1 MDSDEVV
8 DYYDCEDYYD
18 DDYDNDTGDNLNN
31 NQNDES
37 DEQTVKELNSA
48 EIFDLMMKQQY
59 DLKYLITIDY
69 SQLSQDE
76 KDFVMEEII
85 DNMVAFAMKK
95 SGYVIG
101 YYPKLYL
108 EHLNDKRYSGHI
120 SETKYNTVINLIENC
135 LRNSEICFTDKI
147 KSLSAYTDTDEKI
160 INDAIIIA
168 WNPAINYPVNVVN
181 IS

>member
-18 DDYDNDTGDNLNN
+18 NGTNADDNLNN
-31 NQNDES
+31 NQNDEP
-37 DEQTVKELNSA
+37 DEQTVKELNSE

-69 SQLSQDE
+69 SQLLQDD

-108 EHLNDKRYSGHI
+108 EHLNEKRYSGYI
-120 SETKYNTVINLIENC
+120 SETKYNTLINLIENC
-135 LRNSEICFTDKI
+135 LRNSEICFSDKI

-160 INDAIIIA
+160 INDTIIIA
-168 WNPAINYPVNVVN
+168 WNPAINYRVNVVN
-181 IS
+181 IN